1 MRAENLK
8 GWLTEARKKER
19 DEAAAYQDNPTEGT
33 TEGPD
38 RTGREGTENS
48 REKMHMEAYNWDM
61 VVGLIQTAFREG

>member
-19 DEAAAYQDNPTEGT
+19 DEAAAYQENPTEGT

-38 RTGREGTENS
+38 RTGREGKEEIM
-48 REKMHMEAYNWDM
+48 EKTPA
-61 VVGLIQTAFREG
+61 